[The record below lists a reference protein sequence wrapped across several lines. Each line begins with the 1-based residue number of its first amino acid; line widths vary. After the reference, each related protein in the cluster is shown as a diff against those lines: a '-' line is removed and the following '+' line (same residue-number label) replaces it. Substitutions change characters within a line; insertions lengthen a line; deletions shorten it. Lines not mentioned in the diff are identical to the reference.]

1 MNERIELLNRNIE
14 RYKIILDLRK
24 SIETCNENKDVDCD
38 VCVGLEFAIAIVER
52 RVEAQRH
59 ARKGRTKFCC
69 VLCKYLPF
77 GQFRGVGLCYAED
90 IERNQELGNKMV
102 TIEFEY
108 YEPLVVATMAEA
120 EALVKYYNEECDEI
134 CWIAEQKGNENE

>member
-52 RVEAQRH
+52 RVEA
-59 ARKGRTKFCC
+59 
-69 VLCKYLPF
+69 
-77 GQFRGVGLCYAED
+77 
-90 IERNQELGNKMV
+90 
-102 TIEFEY
+102 
-108 YEPLVVATMAEA
+108 
-120 EALVKYYNEECDEI
+120 
-134 CWIAEQKGNENE
+134 